1 MFLGTTV
8 GWCFN
13 HKLENGERLF
23 LSQIPK
29 VLQEVTFKFES
40 IFQLKKMDE
49 VNEVKADILKYKA
62 KLKKAED
69 DNNEVQIV
77 RLENNIAT
85 KENLLIELLKVHNA
99 AEQPVTVG
107 AAVAPTA
114 SRKRKGSSQ
123 PPSEIPSILLH
134 NMHLHVLKT
143 YPRKEVKNAAEGK
156 QKMYSIQRRCSVC
169 NDKKTSFYCT
179 LCDFPMCNSTTG
191 AHGRHCYFKH
201 LECIA
206 ASQPII
212 PSSSSSNV
220 LAAVLPIPATNAA
233 MPPTTSRCSV
243 VRGTGAEV

>member
-1 MFLGTTV
+1 
-8 GWCFN
+8 
-13 HKLENGERLF
+13 
-23 LSQIPK
+23 
-29 VLQEVTFKFES
+29 
-40 IFQLKKMDE
+40 MDE

-99 AEQPVTVG
+99 AEQPVTV
-107 AAVAPTA
+107 AAAAATAAPAA

-134 NMHLHVLKT
+134 NMHLHILKT

-156 QKMYSIQRRCSVC
+156 QKMYNIQRRCSVC

-179 LCDFPMCNSTTG
+179 LCDLPMCNSTSG

-201 LECIA
+201 LESIA
-206 ASQPII
+206 ASQPTIP
-212 PSSSSSNV
+212 PSSSSSTSMMATV
-220 LAAVLPIPATNAA
+220 VPIPATNAA
-233 MPPTTSRCSV
+233 MPPSSSRRSV